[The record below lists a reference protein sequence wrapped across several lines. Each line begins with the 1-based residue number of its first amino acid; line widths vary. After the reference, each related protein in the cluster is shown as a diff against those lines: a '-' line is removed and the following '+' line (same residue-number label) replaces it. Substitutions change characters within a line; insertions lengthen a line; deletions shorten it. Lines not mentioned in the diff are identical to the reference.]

1 MDLQLDGA
9 ALTAHLVDTP
19 SVSGEEG
26 PLTDAIE
33 GALRSLPHLIVHRD
47 GNAIVARTTL
57 GRPERVILAG
67 HVDTVPVAGN
77 LPSRVEGSRLFG
89 CGTTDMKSGLAVQL
103 RLAASLTS
111 PGRDVTYVFY
121 DCEEVAAD
129 RNGLLRLSRHSPEL
143 LAGDFAVLMEP
154 SSGEIEGGCQGTL
167 RAEVIVPG
175 QRAHTARSWMGR
187 NAIHEAGAV
196 LDVLRAYTPREPE
209 VDGLRYH
216 EGLNAVGIRGG
227 VAGNV
232 VPDECAVTVNYR
244 FAPDL
249 TGEQAADFVRSVFSA
264 WPVKVL
270 DVADGAR
277 PGLGQPAAAE
287 FVAVVGGTP
296 RAKLGWTDVARFSA
310 LGIPA
315 VNYGPG
321 ISEIAHTAG
330 EYVEISKIAECESR
344 LRAWLNA
351 PDWSRCLFNGPGPA
365 RASSASCARCR
376 SGSPR

>member
-1 MDLQLDGA
+1 M
-9 ALTAHLVDTP
+9 
-19 SVSGEEG
+19 
-26 PLTDAIE
+26 DAIE
-33 GALRSLPHLIVHRD
+33 GALRPLPHLSVHRD

-216 EGLNAVGIRGG
+216 EGLNAVGIAGG

-264 WPVKVL
+264 WPVQVL

-277 PGLGQPAAAE
+277 PGLGEPAAAE

-344 LRAWLNA
+344 LRAWL
-351 PDWSRCLFNGPGPA
+351 
-365 RASSASCARCR
+365 SAC
-376 SGSPR
+376 

>member
-1 MDLQLDGA
+1 MDLRLDGA
-9 ALTAHLVDTP
+9 ALTAWLVDIP

-33 GALRSLPHLIVHRD
+33 AALRALPHLTVHRD

-77 LPSRVEGSRLFG
+77 LPSRVEGSRLYG
-89 CGTTDMKSGLAVQL
+89 CGTSDMKSGVAVQL
-103 RLAASLTS
+103 RLAAGLTS

-121 DCEEVAAD
+121 DCEEIAAD
-129 RNGLLRLSRHSPEL
+129 RNGLLRLSQNSPEL

-154 SSGEIEGGCQGTL
+154 SSAEIEGGCQGTL
-167 RAEVIVPG
+167 RAEITVAG

-196 LDVLRAYTPREPE
+196 LDVLRGYTPREPE

-249 TGEQAADFVRSVFSA
+249 SGEQAAQYVRSLFSA
-264 WPVKVL
+264 WPVP
-270 DVADGAR
+270 DPRRRGRRAAGPRRSR
-277 PGLGQPAAAE
+277 PRPSS
-287 FVAVVGGTP
+287 P
-296 RAKLGWTDVARFSA
+296 RRSAGRRGPSSAGPTWPGSHA

-321 ISEIAHTAG
+321 ISEIAHTPG
-330 EYVEISKIAECESR
+330 EYVELPKIAECEAR
-344 LRAWLNA
+344 LRAWLN
-351 PDWSRCLFNGPGPA
+351 
-365 RASSASCARCR
+365 
-376 SGSPR
+376 GS